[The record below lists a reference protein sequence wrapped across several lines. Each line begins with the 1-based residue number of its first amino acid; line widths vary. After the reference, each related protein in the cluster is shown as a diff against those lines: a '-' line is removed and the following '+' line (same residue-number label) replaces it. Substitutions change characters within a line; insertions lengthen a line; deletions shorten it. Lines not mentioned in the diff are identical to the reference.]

1 MQFVLMAWDGE
12 DEHALQRRMAVRETH
27 MVRAKQ
33 ATKDGLI
40 LEAGAILNDAGQMI
54 GSVIMLEFPSEAEAR
69 AWLETDLY
77 VTTGVWQ
84 RWELH
89 PFRIA
94 PLRST

>member
-12 DEHALQRRMAVRETH
+12 DEHALDRRMAGRETH
-27 MVRAKQ
+27 LTWVKQ
-33 ATKDGLI
+33 AAQDGLI

-54 GSVIMLEFPSEAEAR
+54 GSVIMQFPSEV
-69 AWLETDLY
+69 DVY

-84 RWELH
+84 GLESH
-89 PFRIA
+89 PFRVA